1 MQENVKERIKSERL
15 QPTVT
20 VDEEFSNKDKDSVKV
35 SDRKESSEEPF
46 FLRESAREKEE
57 TAMTVKD
64 V

>member
-20 VDEEFSNKDKDSVKV
+20 IDEEFSNKDKDSVHGLP
-35 SDRKESSEEPF
+35 DRKESSEEPI
-46 FLRESAREKEE
+46 FLRQPREKEE
-57 TAMTVKD
+57 TIMTVKD